1 MGKIRQPLAEKILE
15 NSVSKHLPTAIK
27 EWQSIAKIH
36 NEIDSSI
43 RCLCGTKGIKDWY
56 ELVNAKNGK
65 RLIHIGANCIEYF
78 TAATDYLPAKEIKK
92 LGNLK
97 RLASQ
102 NQVPEFTKTNFSR
115 PLLTYLLEND
125 VFRERPDNNFH
136 AFNDYKLLKDLIYK
150 GGSKNAYSSEEFAKL
165 TQLWTAYI
173 KPFLLEDDR
182 PEFFIES
189 MSPSSR
195 EDYYRQQLKILQA
208 ENEQLRQALNLQ
220 TQKDFPKTKTDKE
233 SLLPE
238 GYNAL
243 QTLCRRR
250 KHRRNLRLDDLSLDI
265 LNYWHS
271 IDILS
276 SEDKRILTTA
286 MQTHGPSL
294 PYPLHQKSQELLER
308 LTIFMRK
315 RSFF

>member
-1 MGKIRQPLAEKILE
+1 ME

-78 TAATDYLPAKEIKK
+78 TAATDYLPAREIKK

-125 VFRERPDNNFH
+125 VFRERPNNNFH

-195 EDYYRQQLKILQA
+195 EDYYRQQLQILQA

-220 TQKDFPKTKTDKE
+220 TQKVSQK
-233 SLLPE
+233 L
-238 GYNAL
+238 
-243 QTLCRRR
+243 
-250 KHRRNLRLDDLSLDI
+250 
-265 LNYWHS
+265 
-271 IDILS
+271 
-276 SEDKRILTTA
+276 KRIRNHFCLKGI
-286 MQTHGPSL
+286 ML
-294 PYPLHQKSQELLER
+294 YKPYAVGENIGEICVLMIYR
-308 LTIFMRK
+308 WTY
-315 RSFF
+315 